1 MSSVHSANK
10 AFKSLKQ
17 LLNREQRLRTRF
29 ISWFSALIAMAD
41 IVGLSSMVPV
51 LMLAIDHS
59 FLEKSSKLRA
69 LYTFFHFES
78 EPQFL
83 KALIAIIILFFLVK
97 NVAAIWLMRYVRKT
111 AIDIASTLSS
121 KSYQYAFR
129 NNSYGQVASDGLGFN
144 DTVLFTPF
152 YYVSGIYLPLLN
164 IVSESAVVLML
175 VAVFTIY
182 KPILFLLIAGL
193 LGVGF
198 FLVNRYT
205 RKKITQ
211 LGEQGSQMREA
222 ALKDLN
228 FGVSGFTDIRIH
240 GVEDFFRDK
249 FLVHFT
255 GFAKNGVKAISYQ
268 LIPARINEFVA
279 LMGIVAL
286 VIYGYFYSQ
295 ENLGQVRVLAA
306 LFAISVFRLIPAAN
320 RLLQALM
327 HLKLNGYTIDKLMPV
342 AVEAPVKAQAAATF
356 SHDLELRQVC
366 YGYENAHHT
375 VLENVNLHISKGS
388 IIGLSGA
395 SGAGKSTLVKIL
407 MGMYAPSK
415 GEVLLDGARVENQE
429 QVMSLFGFM
438 GQDPYLLNATV
449 RENVAFGIP
458 KDEIEDERVRQCI
471 EQASLHIEG
480 VSDILELTVGE
491 GAAMLSE
498 GQKQRLVLAREL
510 YRNVPILVLDEPTS
524 ALDATT
530 ESEVMETFL
539 NLSKAGKTLIIV
551 AHSPRIINLCTSV
564 YQLSGKTITKIER

>member
-1 MSSVHSANK
+1 
-10 AFKSLKQ
+10 
-17 LLNREQRLRTRF
+17 
-29 ISWFSALIAMAD
+29 
-41 IVGLSSMVPV
+41 
-51 LMLAIDHS
+51 MLAIDHS

-69 LYTFFHFES
+69 LYTFFHFQS
-78 EPQFL
+78 EPEFL

-164 IVSESAVVLML
+164 IISESAVVLML

-193 LGVGF
+193 LGIGF

-279 LMGIVAL
+279 LIGIVAL
-286 VIYGYFYSQ
+286 VI
-295 ENLGQVRVLAA
+295 
-306 LFAISVFRLIPAAN
+306 
-320 RLLQALM
+320 
-327 HLKLNGYTIDKLMPV
+327 
-342 AVEAPVKAQAAATF
+342 
-356 SHDLELRQVC
+356 
-366 YGYENAHHT
+366 
-375 VLENVNLHISKGS
+375 
-388 IIGLSGA
+388 
-395 SGAGKSTLVKIL
+395 
-407 MGMYAPSK
+407 
-415 GEVLLDGARVENQE
+415 
-429 QVMSLFGFM
+429 
-438 GQDPYLLNATV
+438 
-449 RENVAFGIP
+449 
-458 KDEIEDERVRQCI
+458 
-471 EQASLHIEG
+471 
-480 VSDILELTVGE
+480 
-491 GAAMLSE
+491 
-498 GQKQRLVLAREL
+498 
-510 YRNVPILVLDEPTS
+510 
-524 ALDATT
+524 
-530 ESEVMETFL
+530 
-539 NLSKAGKTLIIV
+539 
-551 AHSPRIINLCTSV
+551 SV
-564 YQLSGKTITKIER
+564 YFV

>member
-69 LYTFFHFES
+69 LYTFFHFQS
-78 EPQFL
+78 EPEFL

-164 IVSESAVVLML
+164 IISESAVVLML

-193 LGVGF
+193 LGIGF

-279 LMGIVAL
+279 LIGIVAL

-342 AVEAPVKAQAAATF
+342 AVEAPVKAQASPTF
-356 SHDLELRQVC
+356 SDNLELRQVC

-375 VLENVNLHISKGS
+375 VLENVNLHIAKGS

-407 MGMYAPSK
+407 MGMYAPSN

-438 GQDPYLLNATV
+438 GQDPYLL
-449 RENVAFGIP
+449 
-458 KDEIEDERVRQCI
+458 
-471 EQASLHIEG
+471 
-480 VSDILELTVGE
+480 
-491 GAAMLSE
+491 
-498 GQKQRLVLAREL
+498 
-510 YRNVPILVLDEPTS
+510 
-524 ALDATT
+524 
-530 ESEVMETFL
+530 
-539 NLSKAGKTLIIV
+539 
-551 AHSPRIINLCTSV
+551 
-564 YQLSGKTITKIER
+564 KIQE